1 MYEVQAS
8 VAVLL
13 MLIPSPARF
22 LVLSMSKLNVQVSH
36 IFYSLSDKVS
46 KSHSVSVDA
55 VVVASIADI
64 VAIASEVKG
73 HLIDLSKYPKT
84 PFDIA
89 TV

>member
-1 MYEVQAS
+1 
-8 VAVLL
+8 
-13 MLIPSPARF
+13 
-22 LVLSMSKLNVQVSH
+22 LSN
-36 IFYSLSDKVS
+36 KVS